1 MTAEM
6 VADVEGRTLVAR
18 IHDRKRLTQDLEA
31 ADNAYTVAVQA
42 AVGRAGDWAHVR
54 QAAEV
59 VRQARSALK
68 AAS

>member
-1 MTAEM
+1 MTAELL
-6 VADVEGRTLVAR
+6 ADTEGQELVAR
-18 IHDRKRLTQDLEA
+18 IHDRKRLTQALEA

-54 QAAEV
+54 QAGEV
-59 VRQARSALK
+59 VRQARAAVK